1 MLAYLLRRFVFA
13 VLLVFTVSSA
23 ALILVRLAPGDYA
36 DTAAAPGTSRE
47 VKDQMR
53 ARLGLKRSVAEQYG
67 TWVADAVRLDF
78 GRSMMYGSPVKGL
91 VREGAIN
98 TAILAATALVAA
110 TLIGLPLGIISGS
123 RRGPLADTIRT
134 VSIVLLSLPP
144 LLSSLVLLAVAA
156 GTGWLPVGDM
166 RSAGGTAWPLLD
178 LLRHLIV
185 PATALALPIAAMFE
199 RMQSQAMA
207 EVVGQPYV
215 LAAFA
220 RGIPRARIVWRDAL
234 KPALRPAAAVYGLVV
249 GALLSGSFAVEA
261 VTSWPGLGVLMLD
274 ALRARDLYLVAGC
287 AAAGS
292 VFLAIGTIVSDIALV
307 LIDPRAVEAG

>member
-1 MLAYLLRRFVFA
+1 MLAYLLRRFAFA
-13 VLLVFTVSSA
+13 ILLVFTVSSA
-23 ALILVRLAPGDYA
+23 ALILVRVAPGDYA

-47 VKDQMR
+47 AKEQMR
-53 ARLGLKRSVAEQYG
+53 ARLGLNRSIVQQYG
-67 TWVADAVRLDF
+67 AWVADAARLDF
-78 GRSMMYGSPVKGL
+78 GRSLMYGSPVNGL

-98 TAILAATALVAA
+98 TAVLAATALLAA
-110 TLIGLPLGIISGS
+110 TLLGLPLGIVSGS
-123 RRGPLADTIRT
+123 RRGLLPDAIRT

-166 RSAGGTAWPLLD
+166 RSPGTTASPALD
-178 LLRHLIV
+178 LLRHLAI

-220 RGIPRARIVWRDAL
+220 RGVPRSRIVWRDAL
-234 KPALRPAAAVYGLVV
+234 KPALRPAVAVYGLVV
-249 GALLSGSFAVEA
+249 ATLLSGSFAVET
-261 VTSWPGLGVLMLD
+261 VTSWPGLGQLMLN

-292 VFLAIGTIVSDIALV
+292 LFLAIGTLVSDVVLTLV
-307 LIDPRAVEAG
+307 DPRAVEAG

>member
-1 MLAYLLRRFVFA
+1 MLAFLLRRFAFA
-13 VLLVFTVSSA
+13 VVLVFTVSSA

-36 DTAAAPGTSRE
+36 DTVAAPNASRE
-47 VKDQMR
+47 VKDAMR
-53 ARLGLKRSVAEQYG
+53 ARFGLNRSVAQQYG
-67 TWVADAVRLDF
+67 AWVADAVRLDF
-78 GRSMMYGSPVKGL
+78 GRSMMYGSPVRGL

-123 RRGPLADTIRT
+123 RRGLLADAIRT

-166 RSAGGTAWPLLD
+166 RSAGGAAWPLFD

-215 LAAFA
+215 LAALA

-292 VFLAIGTIVSDIALV
+292 VFLAIGTIVSDVALV

>member
-67 TWVADAVRLDF
+67 TWLADAVRLDF

-98 TAILAATALVAA
+98 TAILAAT

-307 LIDPRAVEAG
+307 LVDPRAVEAG